1 MSKRKILGVPF
12 PIILAL
18 GGVILA
24 LIIVG
29 LLAGPIGNSLFHIH
43 FPSWLVVGQPSP
55 QLSSEAVFHIFNL
68 PVTNTLLASWITVIF
83 LVLFSYFVSR
93 KMSLVPKRIQS
104 IFEFILGW
112 IYDFCKS
119 VAGED
124 NGRRFFPVVCTIF
137 LYVAFNA
144 WLSLIPGYGSIHITN
159 ARVRHSSFYATPT
172 RISTR
177 RWPSR

>member
-24 LIIVG
+24 LIIIG

-55 QLSSEAVFHIFNL
+55 QLPSEAVFHIFGL

-112 IYDFCKS
+112 I
-119 VAGED
+119 
-124 NGRRFFPVVCTIF
+124 
-137 LYVAFNA
+137 
-144 WLSLIPGYGSIHITN
+144 
-159 ARVRHSSFYATPT
+159 
-172 RISTR
+172 
-177 RWPSR
+177 